1 MKTRRQS
8 GFTLIELALVMGIS
22 IMVASGLIGMF
33 QAHIQIM
40 NKALTYKFLA
50 RDAPLIGLL
59 LTRTIGN
66 AEDFR
71 IYATGADARS
81 ASGTAGMT
89 GQAVKLWMAQP
100 NGIPNQ
106 PNSTSRQVVISF
118 EQSIN
123 GQGIYF
129 FLADPITGAF
139 SVTPNWELVGSSPV
153 SLNNIQPNLFTF
165 DSTTL
170 SPADPHPGVLLVTLK
185 GSYNDSYQF
194 AAEKK

>member
-1 MKTRRQS
+1 
-8 GFTLIELALVMGIS
+8 MGVS

-40 NKALTYKFLA
+40 NQALKYKFLA

-71 IYATGADARS
+71 IYATGTDARS
-81 ASGTAGMT
+81 ASGTVEMT

-100 NGIPNQ
+100 NSP
-106 PNSTSRQVVISF
+106 SRQVVISF

-129 FLADPITGAF
+129 FLADSTGTFPA
-139 SVTPNWELVGSSPV
+139 TPNWELVGSSPV
-153 SLNNIQPNLFTF
+153 SLNNIQLPTLFTF

-170 SPADPHPGVLLVTLK
+170 SPTDPHPGVLLVTLK

-194 AAEKK
+194 AVEKK